1 MDTHALSHEINAY
14 DLSSCIIH
22 YRNELIY
29 LYEKSKQASSQVM
42 PINSCTKSVLSALI
56 CIAMNQGLVAAPNT
70 LISHYFPQLQH
81 EQDERK
87 LMISIEHLLTL
98 TAGFQWT
105 EFGGI
110 NSFPAMTR
118 SSDWIQYTLAQPMT
132 DIPGTRMVYNS
143 GVSQLLAAI
152 LVQATGMEIS
162 RFAELNLFKPLGIE
176 QYDWRCDP
184 QGIHTG
190 GFGLQLSA
198 YDLLKFGLLY
208 LHKGVWHN
216 QQLISQDMVEC
227 STNCAIAVAPPE
239 KGFYGWHWW
248 SDDVPVTIIQNHSAP
263 VDLHYYYARGFGGQ
277 FIIIV
282 PSLETVVILTRKQRK
297 KGLLPLDLFR
307 QHIAP
312 ALVKIGRG

>member
-1 MDTHALSHEINAY
+1 MDTHALSHEIEAY

-22 YRNELIY
+22 YRNKLIY
-29 LYEKSKQASSQVM
+29 HYVKAQQASSQVM

-56 CIAMNQGLVAAPNT
+56 CIAMNQGLVAPPNT
-70 LISHYFPQLQH
+70 LLSHYFPQLPH

-87 LMISIEHLLTL
+87 KNISLEHLLTL
-98 TAGFQWT
+98 TAGFQWN

-110 NSFPAMTR
+110 NSFPTMTR
-118 SSDWIQYTLAQPMT
+118 SSDWVQYTLAQPMS
-132 DIPGTRMVYNS
+132 DVPGTRMVYNS

-162 RFAELNLFKPLGIE
+162 RFAKLNLFMPLGIE
-176 QYDWRCDP
+176 QYHWKIDP

-198 YDLLKFGLLY
+198 NDLLKFGLLY
-208 LHKGVWHN
+208 LHRGVWHN
-216 QQLISQDMVEC
+216 QQLISSDMVEC
-227 STNCAIAVAPPE
+227 STKSAIAATPPE
-239 KGFYGWHWW
+239 RGFYGWHWW
-248 SDDVPVTIIQNHSAP
+248 SDDVPVTTLQNPSDS

-282 PSLETVVILTRKQRK
+282 PSLETVVVLTRKHRK

-312 ALVKIGRG
+312 LLMNPQI